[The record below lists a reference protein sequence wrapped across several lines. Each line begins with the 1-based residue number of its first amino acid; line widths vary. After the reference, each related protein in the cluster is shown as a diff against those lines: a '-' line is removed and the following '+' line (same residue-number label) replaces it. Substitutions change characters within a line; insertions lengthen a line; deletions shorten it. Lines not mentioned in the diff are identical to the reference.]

1 MKGIS
6 NLQLTEWKEKVIA
19 FIFIG
24 LWMILTYKLII
35 EPYNEIQNK
44 KKQKLSLEV
53 KVKKAE
59 KELGETEKIYQKKSE
74 ENKKEKA
81 EYEIYEKT
89 LLERGFQNSG
99 KMEEYIYQKSK
110 GNKIIIEVIGSIE
123 KSGTTEKERK
133 GKVYIPYS
141 ITGEEKNILKWI
153 REIENSEKLISFTD
167 TPFQF
172 HKNENNIKINLKISG
187 YILNDTPKEKNI
199 KIAEKEKI
207 FYTYNE
213 KEMMTEKNII
223 EINGKIYMII
233 KFKNGKRKI
242 FTHGEEI
249 KKDSKHYI
257 LRIEDNELYLEKKI

>member
-1 MKGIS
+1 MKGIN
-6 NLQLTEWKEKVIA
+6 NLQFTEWKEKGIA

-24 LWMILTYKLII
+24 LWMVFTYKLII

-59 KELGETEKIYQKKSE
+59 KELGETEKIYQKKFE

-110 GNKIIIEVIGSIE
+110 KNRITTEIIGSIE
-123 KSGTTEKERK
+123 KSGTTEKESK
-133 GKVYIPYS
+133 GRVYVPYS
-141 ITGEEKNILKWI
+141 ITGEEKNILNWVE
-153 REIENSEKLISFTD
+153 EIENSEKLVSFTD

-172 HKNENNIKINLKISG
+172 YKNENNIIKINLKISG
-187 YILNDTPKEKNI
+187 YILNDTPKEKNE
-199 KIAEKEKI
+199 KITEKEKI
-207 FYTYNE
+207 FYAYNE
-213 KEMMTEKNII
+213 KEIMAEKNIV
-223 EINGKIYMII
+223 EINGKVYMII
-233 KFKNGKRKI
+233 KFKSGKRKI

-249 KKDSKHYI
+249 RKDNKQYI
-257 LRIEDNELYLEKKI
+257 LKIEDDELYLEK

>member
-24 LWMILTYKLII
+24 LWMILTYKFII
-35 EPYNEIQNK
+35 EPYNEIQSK

-59 KELGETEKIYQKKSE
+59 KELEEVKKIYQKKSG
-74 ENKKEKA
+74 ENKKEKT

-110 GNKIIIEVIGSIE
+110 ENKIIIEVIGGIE
-123 KSGTTEKERK
+123 KNGTTEKERK

-141 ITGEEKNILKWI
+141 IGGEEKNILKWI
-153 REIENSEKLISFTD
+153 KEIESSEKLISFTD

-172 HKNENNIKINLKISG
+172 CKNENNIKINLKISG
-187 YILNDTPKEKNI
+187 YILNDTPKEKNT
-199 KIAEKEKI
+199 KITEKEKI

-213 KEMMTEKNII
+213 KEIMTEKNII

-233 KFKNGKRKI
+233 RFKNGKRKI

-249 KKDSKHYI
+249 KKDSEQYI